1 MLWINLKSKL
11 EKNMKAKRIILFI
24 ISILLL
30 VIFLQ
35 NTQEINF
42 HILLWKI
49 SMPQIFLLLIV
60 SVASC
65 IIGYVGHMILGKS
78 RN

>member
-1 MLWINLKSKL
+1 
-11 EKNMKAKRIILFI
+11 MKAKRIFILI
-24 ISILLL
+24 ISLLLL

-60 SVASC
+60 SVVSC